1 MERQK
6 KESKTLSS
14 PSAGFMRPEKILG
27 EVGVHTGMR
36 VADFGSG
43 AGYFAIPLA
52 KLVGDEGVVYAVDI
66 QKPVLESVQS
76 RVKLFTIFNIQII
89 RGDLEKE
96 SGSTLE
102 AESVDMVLCA
112 NVLYQARD
120 KKAIIVE
127 AKRVLVKNGRLIVI
141 EWNTDSSALG
151 PALKLRIPVDS
162 LKSLAEKEGFI
173 FKKEFDAGNHHYG
186 LVFEMK
192 P

>member
-6 KESKTLSS
+6 KEIKTLSS

-127 AKRVLVKNGRLIVI
+127 AKRVLVKEGELVVI
-141 EWNTDSSALG
+141 EWNTDSALG
-151 PALKLRIPVDS
+151 PALTSRIPADS
-162 LKSLAEKEGFI
+162 LKSLAEGEGFI

-186 LVFEMK
+186 L
-192 P
+192 